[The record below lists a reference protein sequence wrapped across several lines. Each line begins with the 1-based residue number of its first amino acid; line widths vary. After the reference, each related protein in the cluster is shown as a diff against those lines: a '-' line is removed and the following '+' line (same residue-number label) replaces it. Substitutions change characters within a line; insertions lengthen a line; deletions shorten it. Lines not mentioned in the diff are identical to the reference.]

1 MCILRRHRPLF
12 ACCTRRGCTLGPPVR
27 RRKNCVL
34 RLAAAF
40 PVPRQMS
47 LVQFGFTTTTRLL
60 HQLTTNL
67 LSLSLSPFLNSL
79 SGTDKG
85 AQCRARQ
92 RPQRAT
98 LDDATKRQHWIDFYP
113 RPEGQPDQFVSSA
126 LGCCVCR
133 FSVFLPVCLSLH
145 VFIFSAPV
153 STPTRALYRNNRP
166 STAQWGVRADTNC
179 AVLVCLHIPHLCVD
193 TPAHLGRS
201 TGPSRR

>member
-1 MCILRRHRPLF
+1 M
-12 ACCTRRGCTLGPPVR
+12 
-27 RRKNCVL
+27 L

-60 HQLTTNL
+60 QLAHNKS
-67 LSLSLSPFLNSL
+67 SLSLSPLNSL

-92 RPQRAT
+92 RRQRAT

-145 VFIFSAPV
+145 CLYFRHLFPRPHVHCIVTTDRAPHNGGGSARRHKLRSVGV
-153 STPTRALYRNNRP
+153 STYPSPVCGHTLVITSRP
-166 STAQWGVRADTNC
+166 RLEW
-179 AVLVCLHIPHLCVD
+179 
-193 TPAHLGRS
+193 
-201 TGPSRR
+201 